1 MREVCRGQIAI
12 ALYHSRRRT
21 ASARSVVEKCHFSST
36 AKGRE
41 WESLPAPIATD
52 PLCASPAV
60 QYNPPRLHWEAEDSS
75 IYSE

>member
-1 MREVCRGQIAI
+1 MMGQIAI

-21 ASARSVVEKCHFSST
+21 ASARSVVENCYLST
-36 AKGRE
+36 TANETE

-60 QYNPPRLHWEAEDSS
+60 QYNPPL
-75 IYSE
+75 I